1 MLKAYKY
8 RIYPTQEQ
16 AVLLAK
22 SFGCVRWFYN
32 LALNLTSETYQ
43 KTGKG
48 LSRNDIINLLPSLK
62 NEYEWLTEPPS
73 QCLQQVALDLSSAFL
88 NFFEKRAKYPNFK
101 KKGQKQSIRFP
112 QQVKLDADYLTLLHL
127 GKVYCKVSR
136 LPEGKLKSITV
147 SLTPSGEYYAACLY
161 DDGKDKPVSS
171 SEGKAVGVDMGINH
185 YAITSDGTK
194 HGNPK
199 YYRKYEIKLT
209 KKQKQLSRKQKGSIN
224 RNKARIK
231 VASVHNKITRC
242 REDFLHK
249 LSRKLVDENQ
259 VIVVENLAV
268 KNLVKNHKLAKSIR
282 DAGWG
287 QFCTMLKYKA
297 EWAGKVY
304 IEVDR
309 FFPSSKTCSHCSH
322 QVDNLNLDIR
332 SWQCPKCQT
341 IHDRDINAAVN
352 IRDEGLRLLA
362 GGHLATASGERV
374 RPSKGTAFTRL
385 LPVSEES

>member
-1 MLKAYKY
+1 
-8 RIYPTQEQ
+8 
-16 AVLLAK
+16 
-22 SFGCVRWFYN
+22 
-32 LALNLTSETYQ
+32 
-43 KTGKG
+43 
-48 LSRNDIINLLPSLK
+48 
-62 NEYEWLTEPPS
+62 
-73 QCLQQVALDLSSAFL
+73 
-88 NFFEKRAKYPNFK
+88 
-101 KKGQKQSIRFP
+101 
-112 QQVKLDADYLTLLHL
+112 
-127 GKVYCKVSR
+127 VSR

-185 YAITSDGTK
+185 YAIISNGTK

-209 KKQKQLSRKQKGSIN
+209 KKQKQISRKQKESRN

-231 VASVHNKITRC
+231 VAKVHNKIPRC
-242 REDFLHK
+242 REDFLQK

-268 KNLVKNHKLAKSIR
+268 KNMVKNHKLAKSIS

-309 FFPSSKTCSHCSH
+309 FFPSSKICSHCSH

-362 GGHLATASGERV
+362 GGHLATASGERAV
-374 RPSKGTAFTRL
+374 TRTTISTTF
-385 LPVSEES
+385 P